1 MQALKYTL
9 VATLFA
15 LLAACGGG
23 GGGGGSDSGVVAST
37 LTFDVRAALRSLNA
51 AGQNASFSVSQNNGC
66 SGSGT
71 YNISPA
77 STSTTFEGQAA
88 LSSTAVLVINFTNC
102 TPAVSSNTVI
112 GYTDLNYT
120 PLGASGD
127 KYVVYTG
134 GFNIPNTARVGDVG
148 IVSNAL
154 RYTNSSKTTQ
164 DGTIQVSYIAE
175 ADTATTAI
183 ATVITKTYT
192 MANVLEST
200 VLTKYRVNSS
210 NTMSLVSQT
219 LQYPNGTSLVLTR
232 L

>member
-1 MQALKYTL
+1 
-9 VATLFA
+9 
-15 LLAACGGG
+15 
-23 GGGGGSDSGVVAST
+23 
-37 LTFDVRAALRSLNA
+37 
-51 AGQNASFSVSQNNGC
+51 VSQNNGC
-66 SGSGT
+66 SGSAT

-102 TPAVSSNTVI
+102 TPAVNTTTVT
-112 GYTDLNYT
+112 GYTDLNYM
-120 PLGASGD
+120 PLGASGE
-127 KYVVYTG
+127 KYIVYSG
-134 GFNIPNTARVGDVG
+134 GFNVPNTAKVGDVG

-164 DGTIQVSYIAE
+164 DGTIQVSYIVE
-175 ADTATTAI
+175 ADTATTAFV
-183 ATVITKTYT
+183 TVITKTYT
-192 MANVLEST
+192 MANALEST

-219 LQYPNGTSLVLTR
+219 LQYPNGTNLVLTR